1 MEWFQ
6 VVWVI
11 FAGATYYILGFL
23 VPQKM
28 IRNISWPRYAISMVF
43 LLMTIGVL
51 LKVGLRLG
59 FNIKYIFSLNQ
70 FGFNI

>member
-1 MEWFQ
+1 
-6 VVWVI
+6 
-11 FAGATYYILGFL
+11 
-23 VPQKM
+23 
-28 IRNISWPRYAISMVF
+28 VF

-59 FNIKYIFSLNQ
+59 FNVKYIFSLSQ